1 MPGWLQFA
9 RFIRWPVFWAAVQSL
24 AAVISIVVA
33 VSTSRQLDRNQVD
46 RLENFVNHQAAE
58 VQRLRTI
65 VEHMQGTQY
74 RHRPD
79 LTPGRWNLS
88 TDE

>member
-1 MPGWLQFA
+1 MHDWLQFA

-33 VSTSRQLDRNQVD
+33 ISSSRQLDRTQVD

-58 VQRLRTI
+58 VQRLRLI
-65 VEHMQGTQY
+65 VEHLQGEPY

-79 LTPGRWNLS
+79 LNPGRWNLN
-88 TDE
+88 TQK

>member
-1 MPGWLQFA
+1 MPAWLQFV

-33 VSTSRQLDRNQVD
+33 VSASRQLDRNQVD

-58 VQRLRTI
+58 VQRLRI
-65 VEHMQGTQY
+65 IIENLQGTPY

-79 LTPGRWNLS
+79 LDPGRWNLFS
-88 TDE
+88 DE